1 MMGDKSK
8 AAIFIALQAEFLLF
22 CLLVLLSD
30 KEKVLEG
37 RVGRKGLI
45 LTYSR
50 GKFFNCR
57 TFTYFRWI
65 HFV

>member
-22 CLLVLLSD
+22 CHLVLLSG

-37 RVGRKGLI
+37 RVDRKGLT
-45 LTYSR
+45 LTNGR
-50 GKFFNCR
+50 GKFFTCR